1 MKKIII
7 LLSMIFMMFSCGT
20 KKESTDATEEKVI
33 KVWTYLSNNEAKVFQ
48 TQLDNY
54 SKEKGVKI
62 QAEYIPFGDYKK
74 QLSVAIGA
82 GTLPDIIMI
91 DNPDHAQFA
100 QMGIFADITD
110 KMNAWEGKDMYFKG
124 PMLSTMVD
132 GKHYGLPFT
141 SNNLAL
147 FYNKKMLNEAGVEV
161 PTTWVELKEAAKKLT
176 KNGIFGMAVGSPKN
190 EEATFQFLP
199 WMISA
204 GGSYDKLNS
213 EGTIKAA
220 SFWRELIVEGL
231 MSKETPTWGQGDA
244 QKQFSAEKVAMFIGG
259 PWMVSQ
265 ITTDNP
271 NIEFGVAMM
280 PVDKVNASVLG
291 GENLGITSSTKDL
304 DAAWDLLKYIGDYNT
319 VKEFIG
325 QTGYFPPRSDVAKEP
340 EWTTDPIKK
349 VFAEQMQY
357 ALPRGPH
364 AKWPEISEAIYT
376 ALQEIEVGA
385 LTPEE
390 ALNNAQMKIEP
401 LLK

>member
-7 LLSMIFMMFSCGT
+7 LLSMIFIFFSCGA
-20 KKESTDATEEKVI
+20 KKEVIEEKGEKVL

-48 TQLDNY
+48 SQLDEY
-54 SKEKGVKI
+54 SKQSGVTI
-62 QAEYIPFGDYKK
+62 YAEYIPFGDYKK
-74 QLSVAIGA
+74 QLSVAIGS

-110 KMNAWEGKDMYFKG
+110 KMNNWDGKDMYFKG

-147 FYNKKMLNEAGVEV
+147 FYNKKMLEEANVDV
-161 PTTWVELKEAAKKLT
+161 PVTWSELKEAAKKLT
-176 KNGIFGMAVGSPKN
+176 KDGIFGMAVGSPKN

-220 SFWRELIVEGL
+220 SFWRELIVEGI

-265 ITTDNP
+265 ITLDNP

-280 PVDKVNASVLG
+280 PKDKVNASVLG
-291 GENLGITSSTKDL
+291 GENLGITTSTKNLDL
-304 DAAWDLLKYIGDYNT
+304 AWDLLKYIGDYKT

-340 EWTTDPIKK
+340 EWTQDPIKK
-349 VFAEQMQY
+349 IFAEQMQY

-376 ALQEIEVGA
+376 ALQEIEVGV

-390 ALNNAQMKIEP
+390 ALNNAQTKIEP